1 MEDFTQKIYEELRD
15 EGAFDESP
23 DAGKSLDELY
33 AEAAEKEYLD
43 RFTSQTD
50 YLMMQKMEGLI

>member
-1 MEDFTQKIYEELRD
+1 MEDLTKIYEELRD
-15 EGAFDESP
+15 EGAFDAGADS
-23 DAGKSLDELY
+23 GKSLDELY

-43 RFTSQTD
+43 RFTSRVD